1 MDKSED
7 SHFSALKSHSFPTSL
22 TPYIHLSED
31 FYSTLLSMGF
41 SSTVYSWEGSVSLM
55 QKFKTKQC

>member
-22 TPYIHLSED
+22 TPYIHLR
-31 FYSTLLSMGF
+31 FLLNPIEPG
-41 SSTVYSWEGSVSLM
+41 L
-55 QKFKTKQC
+55 FKYGVFLGGVCFPDAKIQD

>member
-22 TPYIHLSED
+22 TPYLHLR
-31 FYSTLLSMGF
+31 FLLNPIEPG
-41 SSTVYSWEGSVSLM
+41 L
-55 QKFKTKQC
+55 FKYGVFLGGVCFPDAKIQD